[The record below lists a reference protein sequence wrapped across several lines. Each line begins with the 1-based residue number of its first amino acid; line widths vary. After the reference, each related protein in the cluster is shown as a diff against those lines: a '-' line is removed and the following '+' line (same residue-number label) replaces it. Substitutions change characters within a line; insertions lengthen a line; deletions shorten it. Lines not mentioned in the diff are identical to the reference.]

1 MFVGGLAVEATEE
14 DLQATF
20 SVAGD
25 IAEVRALALR
35 CAVASADASYARR
48 FG

>member
-1 MFVGGLAVEATEE
+1 MFVGGLAVEATED

-25 IAEVRALALR
+25 IAEVRALA
-35 CAVASADASYARR
+35 VAAFVRGAAR
-48 FG
+48 